1 MPVLILRAFANS
13 KETNGLRDSPND
25 PYYRN
30 GLVHSVRG
38 RERVAVCCSVLQCAA
53 VCCSVLQCAAV
64 FYSVLQYEAEI
75 VTQYLVRRRM
85 VTDNPS

>member
-1 MPVLILRAFANS
+1 MLLLILRAFANS
-13 KETNGLRDSPND
+13 KETNGLRDSPDD

-53 VCCSVLQCAAV
+53 LYCD
-64 FYSVLQYEAEI
+64 FYSVVQYEAEI

-85 VTDNPS
+85 VTGNPS